1 MLYKAYQ
8 AAVKQAQ
15 NAEKR
20 ENDRI
25 PGMEE
30 EKEEAEKKQE
40 PEDAIG
46 GAMGRN
52 RTLNSTNWNGGFR
65 HLVGTWKIEKGWKSP
80 GRTVQTN
87 GWKKWMINSMER

>member
-30 EKEEAEKKQE
+30 EKEEAEKS
-40 PEDAIG
+40 
-46 GAMGRN
+46 RN
-52 RTLNSTNWNGGFR
+52 R
-65 HLVGTWKIEKGWKSP
+65 KMP
-80 GRTVQTN
+80 
-87 GWKKWMINSMER
+87 